1 MKKTGRLKIL
11 NKFRL
16 YKVKTFKPCRMVFLF
31 CLMVLLLTI
40 IPSVKSQ
47 EGNFAKFGFDA
58 GDDNFTNSAPTDSRY
73 VEWNLKKDIPVF
85 GEGEIGKI
93 LVSKCL

>member
-1 MKKTGRLKIL
+1 
-11 NKFRL
+11 
-16 YKVKTFKPCRMVFLF
+16 
-31 CLMVLLLTI
+31 MVLLLTI

-47 EGNFAKFGFDA
+47 EGTFAKFGFDA